1 MNDVD
6 LVDRFGKVV
15 MNDHASVTI
24 DGEKTFEKAVAF
36 NKIQAGKIHQYREG
50 TLSYKTK

>member
-24 DGEKTFEKAVAF
+24 DGEKTFEKAVAL
-36 NKIQAGKIHQYREG
+36 NKIQTGKIHQYREG
-50 TLSYKTK
+50 TL